1 MFPKDVKPNFINASW
16 IHSEIKGKPRMI
28 ATQGPVPESVGH
40 FWRMELVPMG
50 PFEIL
55 FGHAS
60 VAVNSR
66 KLSIK

>member
-40 FWRMELVPMG
+40 FWRMVFQERSPLIVM
-50 PFEIL
+50 L
-55 FGHAS
+55 C
-60 VAVNSR
+60 N
-66 KLSIK
+66 IKEHDRVSL